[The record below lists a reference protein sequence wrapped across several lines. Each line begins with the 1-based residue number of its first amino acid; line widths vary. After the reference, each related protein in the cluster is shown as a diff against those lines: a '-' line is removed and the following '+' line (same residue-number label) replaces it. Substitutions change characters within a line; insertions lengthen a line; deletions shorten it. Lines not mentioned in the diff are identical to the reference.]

1 MQPLKRSNCF
11 FSVAFLSKTL
21 CPYRMAN
28 RSDHLRIFNFLLFL
42 ELLPCPALAHTP
54 AQEMSDAANNFLAAL
69 DDNQKAKATYEFSN
83 DERFDWHFIPKPR
96 KGLPLKEMTPSQRA
110 LAHALLSSGLSHR
123 GFAKAT
129 TIMSLEQILF
139 DVEGKGTRP
148 KSPTRDAELYY
159 FTIFDQPG
167 SDLWGWRVEGHHLSL
182 NFVVNKQDVVAVT
195 PSFMGSN
202 PGKIME
208 GPRKGLRVL
217 GAEEDLARDLL
228 KSLSAEQRKAAIITN
243 VAPRDII
250 TGNSRKAKLLEPFG
264 LCSTNLTGDQFAKL
278 TKLIDE
284 FVARYRPEIAQSLHR
299 EMGAVTSASFSPD
312 GRSISV
318 STLDTQH
325 SPVFFAWAGSTEPG
339 QGHYYRIQTQ
349 RLLMEYDNTQNDA
362 NHIHTV
368 VRDLANDFGD
378 DILSRHYEQVP
389 HTK

>member
-1 MQPLKRSNCF
+1 MTYRSPKLK
-11 FSVAFLSKTL
+11 V
-21 CPYRMAN
+21 
-28 RSDHLRIFNFLLFL
+28 FNFLLFL
-42 ELLPCPALAHTP
+42 ALLPCPALAHSP
-54 AQEMSDAANNFLAAL
+54 AQEMRDAANNFLAAL

-148 KSPTRDAELYY
+148 NSPTRDAELYY
-159 FTIFDQPG
+159 FTIFGQPG

-217 GAEEDLARDLL
+217 GAEEDLARDLVN
-228 KSLSAEQRKAAIITN
+228 SLNAEQRKIAIITN

-250 TGNSRKAKLLEPFG
+250 TGNSRKAKPLKPFG

-284 FVARYRPEIAQSLHR
+284 FVARYRPEIAQSLHK
-299 EMGAVTSASFSPD
+299 ETGAVTSASFSPD

-318 STLDTQH
+318 STLDTRH
-325 SPVFFAWAGSTEPG
+325 SPVFVAWAGNTEPG

-389 HTK
+389 HAK